1 MIEEKFNKKIEL
13 DREKVREMVPR
24 KFYEWLK
31 VFGKVES
38 ERIPTKKL

>member
-31 VFGKVES
+31 VFGKVEL
-38 ERIPTKKL
+38 ERIPTKKP